1 MSPGHGRTD
10 DRRAP
15 GGEQRLGDFR
25 LHRACALL
33 TDAEYAATRTSFFP
47 SIKATLEHVYLCD
60 VFYLDALRKGGR
72 GRAMYSEPD
81 PTFATCA
88 MLSVEQRAVDRA
100 LLDHVASLPQARA
113 LDEVIVIPRRDH
125 DQRERVGDVL
135 QHLFQHQIHHRGQ
148 AHAMLAGT
156 RMEPPQLDELFL
168 AEELPLREAD
178 LRELGLPVR

>member
-1 MSPGHGRTD
+1 MDALTIVVRQAENNAWSN
-10 DRRAP
+10 
-15 GGEQRLGDFR
+15 FR

-47 SIKATLEHVYLCD
+47 SIKATLEHIYLCD
-60 VFYLDALRKGGR
+60 LYYLDALRKGGR
-72 GRAMYSEPD
+72 GRAMYFEPD

-88 MLSVEQRAVDRA
+88 LLSTEQRAVDRA
-100 LLDHVASLPQARA
+100 LLDHVASLPDARA

-156 RMEPPQLDELFL
+156 HVTPPQLDELFL